1 MRCEKRERVERKWE
15 KLISEVKI
23 HKHGL
28 KRHHPMAVITQH
40 PESNISYTGYNNELK

>member
-1 MRCEKRERVERKWE
+1 MRCDEKESREKVGE

-28 KRHHPMAVITQH
+28 KRHHPMVAITQH
-40 PESNISYTGYNNELK
+40 PESNIVYIQDTIMS